1 MILEGLLQAQYAQTA
16 RRKTLL
22 PLVQMIRGSFAQA
35 VISKNI
41 KANRYILLLKYNAL
55 GLTKKTLLI

>member
-1 MILEGLLQAQYAQTA
+1 MILEDSLQAQYAQTA

-22 PLVQMIRGSFAQA
+22 PLAQMIRGFFAQV

-41 KANRYILLLKYNAL
+41 KANRYILSLKYNAH
-55 GLTKKTLLI
+55 GLTKKHY

>member
-22 PLVQMIRGSFAQA
+22 PLAQMTKGSFA
-35 VISKNI
+35 
-41 KANRYILLLKYNAL
+41 
-55 GLTKKTLLI
+55 